1 MANLFDVANAPEGE
15 PKEIVAGDFV
25 QWKRSDLVDDY
36 PVADYS
42 AELVAR
48 ISGDTNEIKIS
59 ATENADY
66 YLFSAN
72 TVTTAGYAAG
82 TYSWQLEITQTSS
95 SNTIVVD
102 SGTFQ
107 VAANLDAAGV
117 DPRSH
122 ASIMLTKIESILAGK
137 ADSDVSNYSINGR
150 SLTKF
155 SFEELMTVRE
165 AYKSEVT
172 REQNKELAKN
182 GEKTSQTIL
191 VRF

>member
-1 MANLFDVANAPEGE
+1 MANQFDVANAPEGE
-15 PKEIVAGDFV
+15 PKEIVAADFI

-42 AELVAR
+42 AELTAR
-48 ISGDTNEIKIS
+48 ISSDADEIKIA

-72 TVTTAGYAAG
+72 TVTTAAYTAG
-82 TYSWQLEITQTSS
+82 TYSWQIEVTQTSS
-95 SNTIVVD
+95 GNTIVVD
-102 SGTFQ
+102 SGKFK
-107 VAANLDAAGV
+107 VIANLDAAGV
-117 DPRSH
+117 DPRSDD
-122 ASIMLTKIESILAGK
+122 AIMLTKIENLLAGK

-155 SFEELMTVRE
+155 SFEELIKTRDY
-165 AYKSEVT
+165 YKSKVV
-172 REQNKELAKN
+172 REQNTELAKN